1 MIEFV
6 YFLIIVFIFSL
17 ISQRIESI
25 PISPQMIFIGAG
37 MLLGSGFLGVV
48 NLNSDPGIVLFIA
61 EITLVLVLFSDA
73 SKININDLRKN
84 NLTLRLLSIGL
95 SLTIISGI
103 VVATLL
109 LTDLSIWEAAII
121 GAVLAPT
128 DAALGQV
135 VVENRKLPLLVR
147 ETLEVES
154 GLNDGLAV
162 PFLLL
167 FVAWSI
173 AEETFSPVGFF
184 IETTIAQIGFGAL
197 IGIIIGLVGGW
208 FVYKAQKHKWMTETF
223 QRISL
228 IALAI
233 ISWLIADQIGGS
245 GFIAAFV
252 AGLATGYMLKDKV
265 SSFIRFTEAEGQLL
279 NLFVFFLLGF
289 IIFPL
294 LPNLTWQIVLYAI
307 LSLTIIRM
315 LPVGISL
322 IGSTLKKETILFMG
336 WFGPRGLASIV
347 LVLIALEEQP
357 LFPGEE
363 TLLLAVFTTVLLSVF
378 LHGMTA
384 SPLANIYA
392 KILAKM
398 DNTCMEKE

>member
-208 FVYKAQKHKWMTETF
+208 FVYKAQEHKWMTETF

>member
-1 MIEFV
+1 MIEFI
-6 YFLIIVFIFSL
+6 YFLVIVFLFSL
-17 ISQRIESI
+17 ISKRLDNL
-25 PISPQMIFIGAG
+25 PITPQMIFIVAG

-392 KILAKM
+392 KILSKM

>member
-1 MIEFV
+1 MIEFI
-6 YFLIIVFIFSL
+6 YFLVIVFLFSL
-17 ISQRIESI
+17 ISKRLDNL
-25 PISPQMIFIGAG
+25 PITPQMIFIVAG